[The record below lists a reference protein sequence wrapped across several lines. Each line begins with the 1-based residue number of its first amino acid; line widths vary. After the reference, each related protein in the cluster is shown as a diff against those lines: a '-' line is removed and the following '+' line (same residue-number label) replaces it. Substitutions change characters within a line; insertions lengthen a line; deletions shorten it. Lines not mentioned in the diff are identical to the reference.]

1 MLVQVLQTMWLD
13 LVCEME
19 LRLKYVEML
28 AKWGLQ
34 CQKLTRLT
42 EIL

>member
-1 MLVQVLQTMWLD
+1 MLVQYCKLCGWIWYV
-13 LVCEME
+13 EME